1 MDVEMRASSEAK
13 PGSSHG
19 ISWSYKQSL
28 LAELVHTLTKAA
40 SGGLP
45 EVAMKSSIT
54 LAGNAKVML
63 NGANAR
69 GDVAA
74 SAKPP

>member
-1 MDVEMRASSEAK
+1 MDVEMKASSEAK
-13 PGSSHG
+13 LGSGHG

-28 LAELVHTLTKAA
+28 LAELVHILTKAA

-45 EVAMKSSIT
+45 EVAMKSFVA

-69 GDVAA
+69 GDAA
-74 SAKPP
+74 TSAQPP